1 MEWEI
6 ILQDN
11 TIIYNSCDKAVHISH
26 MLDKKEYRSIIFSAD
41 STIMETLFLTTYVK
55 DEVSDSGTVS
65 SVGRG
70 LEETPI
76 PQVCPKFTFFID

>member
-1 MEWEI
+1 
-6 ILQDN
+6 
-11 TIIYNSCDKAVHISH
+11 